1 MLTVEALNAAASARA
16 RRSNLAL
23 GSATLTL
30 VLGDVGAK
38 VFATG
43 EATTDLML
51 MLFAWVPGLVLLFV
65 GPWINGR
72 ITKRDDRGWCPHCRQ
87 SLIQLSGLV
96 IMTRNCG
103 HCGRQVLAK
112 REATG
117 TFHDAEPTAV

>member
-96 IMTRNCG
+96 IMTGNCG

-117 TFHDAEPTAV
+117 TFHDAEPTTA